1 MYAILRGNSNYSN
14 SKNSMYVV
22 IMVIYRFFFFE
33 FYKEYLMEIYLQ
45 LRDDSCVF
53 KKISLIQNHRKH
65 FMMLSSLICCSY
77 ALAAS
82 NISCTKDISISLSYS
97 PFDKLIFEI

>member
-22 IMVIYRFFFFE
+22 IMVIYRFFFLE

-45 LRDDSCVF
+45 LRNDSCVF
-53 KKISLIQNHRKH
+53 KK
-65 FMMLSSLICCSY
+65 
-77 ALAAS
+77 
-82 NISCTKDISISLSYS
+82 
-97 PFDKLIFEI
+97 